1 MTFPNGYQGV
11 KKIFTAEILDLIAT
25 ICLIVG
31 AIMALVLVASAGAE
45 SVSGAA
51 VGGLGTTIFMGAAFV
66 LIIIAYIFK
75 MIGMKRAGRDEERF
89 NTAFIFAIFALIL
102 TVVGSVIQ
110 SITGTTTIWDDLI
123 KTIATLFELFVTLY
137 IVNGIQALAQKLNH
151 DELVAKGQTY
161 YILFII
167 LYILRLIASVLP
179 VFFGVSATAVMIS
192 GIMVLVAAVLSL
204 VVYIVYLSLLSKAK
218 KMLKEN

>member
-1 MTFPNGYQGV
+1 MTYPNGYHGV

-31 AIMALVLVASAGAE
+31 AIMALVLVASVSAE
-45 SVSGAA
+45 SAGGAIA
-51 VGGLGTTIFMGAAFV
+51 GGLGTTVFMIAAIV
-66 LIIIAYIFK
+66 LVIIAYIFK
-75 MIGMKRAGRDEERF
+75 LIGIKRAGRDEERF

-102 TVVGSVIQ
+102 TVVGNVITTM
-110 SITGTTTIWDDLI
+110 TGTTTIWDDLV

-161 YILFII
+161 FILFII
-167 LYILRLIASVLP
+167 LYILRLIANVLP
-179 VFFGVSATAVMIS
+179 VFFGVSPAALTIS

-204 VVYIVYLSLLSKAK
+204 IVYIVYLSLLSKAK